1 MRHYLATGS
10 TYRESYR
17 RSFFRAPRFWGVGAR
32 RFQMARKPV
41 VLLQEPD
48 VTRRR
53 MMEFNL
59 EMEGFAVLAPE
70 SLAELERSLRDADFD
85 LAILN
90 WEGADRQVLSAL
102 QALKSGADGR
112 YVPLL
117 VIGGPVSEDDRLVA
131 YQAGVD
137 DIMVNPF
144 SVAELLARIRAI
156 LRRTS
161 PELGGRVVRVA
172 GLTLDV
178 DSGRVTRDGKD
189 MHLSQTEFRILQY
202 LMEHAGKVRTR
213 EQIRAA
219 VWEKAGQVEIRAI
232 DVRITRL
239 RRHLRLAGGN
249 ELIRTI
255 RSIGYVLT
263 DEQPRVQWE
272 RAEAEKLLSQA

>member
-1 MRHYLATGS
+1 M
-10 TYRESYR
+10 
-17 RSFFRAPRFWGVGAR
+17 V
-32 RFQMARKPV
+32 RKPV
-41 VLLQEPD
+41 VLLQEAD

-59 EMEGFAVLAPE
+59 EVEGFAVVAPRD
-70 SLAELERSLRDADFD
+70 LPELERRVCDADID
-85 LAILN
+85 LAVLN
-90 WEGADRQVLSAL
+90 WDGADRQVLNAL
-102 QALKSGADGR
+102 QALKSAQAAR

-117 VIGGPVSEDDRLVA
+117 VIGGPVSEEDRLVA
-131 YQAGVD
+131 YEAGVD
-137 DIMVNPF
+137 DIMVSPF

-161 PELGGRVVRVA
+161 PELGGRIVRAA
-172 GLTLDV
+172 GLALDV

-189 MHLSQTEFRILQY
+189 VRLSQTEFRILQY
-202 LMEHAGKVRTR
+202 LMEHVGKVRTR

-219 VWEKAGQVEIRAI
+219 VWEKPGQVEIRAI

-239 RRHLRLAGGN
+239 RRQLRIAGGS

-272 RAEAEKLLSQA
+272 RAAADAVLSGV